1 MLTTMTEEDWTIVLK
16 LFELAVAS
24 RRQGPRRPEVS
35 RSPALFRGSQHHVAG
50 SSGKVRALEQRL
62 ETILAI
68 ELGHSKRFSMR
79 WRP

>member
-35 RSPALFRGSQHHVAG
+35 RSPKLFRGSHAPGLVQVA
-50 SSGKVRALEQRL
+50 V
-62 ETILAI
+62 ETAAI
-68 ELGHSKRFSMR
+68 THRCAVGNDGR
-79 WRP
+79 